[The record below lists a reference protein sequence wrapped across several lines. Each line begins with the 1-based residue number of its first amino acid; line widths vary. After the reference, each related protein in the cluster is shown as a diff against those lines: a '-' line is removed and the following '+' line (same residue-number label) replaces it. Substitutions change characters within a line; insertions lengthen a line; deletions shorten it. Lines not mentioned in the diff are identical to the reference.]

1 MADAGGDALAAWRE
15 LGSPACAPLLDAL
28 RGIDAAPAPAVIERL
43 RREHGAGK
51 VTAAIELSI
60 ARTRAA
66 AKFGAAATALWADR
80 RGVEMASAPHVAAW
94 KAERFARE
102 GGNAVDLCC
111 GIGGDLAELARRVP
125 ATGVDLDPLRAWMA
139 AQNAGVPTE
148 CADATARV
156 RDEDLAHADP
166 ARRDGGDRR
175 IVRSVDLLPPLAE
188 IRRVTARCRGT
199 AVKLGPGM
207 DLDAAEVRG
216 DGEVEFISD
225 GGQLVQQ
232 VLWTGTLASHAGRR
246 TATRLGA
253 DGACTVSGLP
263 QPAPPTDLP
272 GAFGDAILV
281 PDPALERA
289 RLLGML
295 AAAHALAEPAPGLGV
310 LTASGVPAHADVA
323 AWFERFTIIEE
334 LPAREPTVA
343 AWLAAR
349 GAGIVTVRTRGGAC
363 DPDAWQRAMRG
374 PGDEPWTVFVLRLG
388 EARRAFAVRRA

>member
-1 MADAGGDALAAWRE
+1 MAGAGVDALAAWRE

-28 RGIDAAPAPAVIERL
+28 RGIDAAPGPAAIERL
-43 RREHGAGK
+43 RREHGAGA

-66 AKFGAAATALWADR
+66 AKFGDAAGALWADR
-80 RGVEMASAPHVAAW
+80 RGVEMASAPRVARW
-94 KAERFARE
+94 KAGRFARE
-102 GGNAVDLCC
+102 GGRTVDLCC

-125 ATGVDLDPLRAWMA
+125 ATGVDLDPVRAWMA
-139 AQNAGVPTE
+139 ARNAGVPTE
-148 CADATARV
+148 CADATARA
-156 RDEDLAHADP
+156 REEDLAHADP

-175 IVRSVDLLPPLAE
+175 ILRTADLLPPLADL
-188 IRRVTARCRGT
+188 RRATARCRGT

-207 DLDAAEVRG
+207 DLDAAEVRA
-216 DGEVEFISD
+216 DDEVEFISD
-225 GGQLVQQ
+225 DGQLVQQ
-232 VLWTGTLASHAGRR
+232 VLWSGTLAAHAGRR

-253 DGACTVSGLP
+253 DGAHTVSGVP
-263 QPAPPTDLP
+263 QVPPPTERP
-272 GAFGDAILV
+272 GAFGAAILV

-289 RLLGML
+289 RLLGTM

-310 LTASGVPAHADVA
+310 LTAAGVPAHADVA
-323 AWFERFTIIEE
+323 AWFERFAIVEE

-363 DPDAWQRAMRG
+363 DPDEWQRALRG
-374 PGDEPWTVFVLRLG
+374 PGDAPWTVFVLRVG